1 MIFESLRTTWSW
13 YSNAVIHIKS
23 PAEGFAEKI
32 RVQLNEWHSRL
43 GNLSTGHDEEGFN
56 EI

>member
-43 GNLSTGHDEEGFN
+43 GNLYTGQDEEEFN